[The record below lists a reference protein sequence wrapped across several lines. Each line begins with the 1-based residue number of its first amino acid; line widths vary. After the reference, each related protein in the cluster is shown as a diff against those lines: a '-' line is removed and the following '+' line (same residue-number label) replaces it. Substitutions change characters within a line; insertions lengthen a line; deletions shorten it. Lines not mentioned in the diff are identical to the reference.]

1 MRPPGVAEPGP
12 VIDDLF
18 ALKPLVISC
27 RYTASCFRDRQ
38 SRSMKILSRYLPRP
52 SIEILISALV
62 RVVIQSAPVYWLP
75 WPVFTIS
82 GFPYLAMAAFSA
94 STQKLASRV
103 FESRQYTTL
112 RIAQSRIATSYRKPF
127 LTGM

>member
-1 MRPPGVAEPGP
+1 MRPLRVVKADPVVDDPFGLKAVGDLVQIHSLLLQGPPEPLDEN
-12 VIDDLF
+12 VVQI
-18 ALKPLVISC
+18 
-27 RYTASCFRDRQ
+27 
-38 SRSMKILSRYLPRP
+38 P
-52 SIEILISALV
+52 SSAIEILISAFV

-75 WPVFTIS
+75 CSTFIIP

>member
-1 MRPPGVAEPGP
+1 
-12 VIDDLF
+12 
-18 ALKPLVISC
+18 
-27 RYTASCFRDRQ
+27 
-38 SRSMKILSRYLPRP
+38 MKMLSRFLPRP

-75 WPVFTIS
+75 CSTFIIP

>member
-1 MRPPGVAEPGP
+1 MRPPRVAAPGP

-18 ALKPLVISC
+18 
-27 RYTASCFRDRQ
+27 CFEAVSESVQVNGFVLSDRQ
-38 SRSMKILSRYLPRP
+38 SHSMKMFSRYLPRP

-75 WPVFTIS
+75 WPVFIIS

-103 FESRQYTTL
+103 FESRQYATL